1 MVFSGRNCLRF
12 ISPLIFGN
20 LFYFCKNFR
29 LKTKKPDYSHL
40 KPDQPIGI
48 FDSGV
53 GGLTVA
59 KEIKRLLPNENL
71 IYFGDTKHLPYGEK
85 SREAIIGY
93 SLEICNFLLE
103 KNCKAIVI
111 ACNSATANA
120 LKEVLELVNE
130 KVPVIDVI
138 NPVAEKV
145 AYEIHNNIGVI
156 ATKATVNSGL
166 YKKSIRKHNK
176 FIKVDELA
184 TPLLVPAIEEGFRNH
199 PITHAII
206 YNYLSNSKL
215 KNIET
220 LILGCTHYPL
230 LLDEIKQ
237 FYGNRVRVIDSPNIV
252 ANQLK
257 IILEKHHLLLQNNSK
272 PNYHFYLSDLTKNFE
287 KISKKFFGKTIDLEL
302 KVL

>member
-1 MVFSGRNCLRF
+1 M
-12 ISPLIFGN
+12 
-20 LFYFCKNFR
+20 K
-29 LKTKKPDYSHL
+29 KKKPDYSFL
-40 KPDQPIGI
+40 KAEQPIGI

-85 SREAIIGY
+85 SREAIIEY
-93 SLEICNFLLE
+93 STKIARFLLE

-111 ACNSATANA
+111 ACNTATANA
-120 LKEVLELVNE
+120 LKEVVEVVGGR
-130 KVPVIDVI
+130 VPVIDVI

-145 AYEIHNNIGVI
+145 AYEIHNNVGVI

-166 YKKSIRKHNK
+166 YRKSIRRHNK
-176 FIKVDELA
+176 YIRVDELA
-184 TPLLVPAIEEGFRNH
+184 TPLLVPAIEEGFKNH

-230 LLDEIKQ
+230 LIDEIKQ
-237 FYGNRVRVIDSPNIV
+237 YYGNRVRVIDSPNIV
-252 ANQLK
+252 ASQLSM
-257 IILEKHHLLLQNNSK
+257 ILDKYHLLHPEN
-272 PNYHFYLSDLTKNFE
+272 PHPEYEFYLSDITKNFE
-287 KISKKFFGKTIDLEL
+287 KISKKFFGKSIELKL

>member
-1 MVFSGRNCLRF
+1 MTY
-12 ISPLIFGN
+12 P
-20 LFYFCKNFR
+20 
-29 LKTKKPDYSHL
+29 HL
-40 KPDQPIGI
+40 KPEQPIGI

-53 GGLTVA
+53 GGLTHA

-71 IYFGDTKHLPYGEK
+71 IYFGDTKNLPYGEK
-85 SREAIIGY
+85 SKEAIIGY
-93 SLEICNFLLE
+93 ATKITEFLLAQ
-103 KNCKAIVI
+103 NCKAIVI
-111 ACNSATANA
+111 ACNTATANA
-120 LKEVLELVNE
+120 LKEVLERVDG

-145 AYEIHNNIGVI
+145 AFEIHTNVGVI

-166 YKKSIRKHNK
+166 YKRSIRKHNK
-176 FIKVDELA
+176 SIKVDELA
-184 TPLLVPAIEEGFRNH
+184 TPLLVPAIEEGFIRH

-230 LLDEIKQ
+230 LLGEIKQ
-237 FYGNRVRVIDSPNIV
+237 YYGNRVRVIDSPGIV
-252 ANQLK
+252 ANHLTH
-257 IILEKHHLLLQNNSK
+257 ILEKNHLLNENVGQATYK
-272 PNYHFYLSDLTKNFE
+272 FYLSDITKNFE
-287 KISKKFFGKTIDLEL
+287 KISKKFFGKAIKLEQ

>member
-1 MVFSGRNCLRF
+1 M
-12 ISPLIFGN
+12 
-20 LFYFCKNFR
+20 
-29 LKTKKPDYSHL
+29 KKKKADYSHL
-40 KPDQPIGI
+40 TANQPIGI

-59 KEIKRLLPNENL
+59 KEIKRLLPNEDL

-85 SREAIIGY
+85 SREAIVGY
-93 SLEICNFLLE
+93 SAKITSFLLE

-120 LKEVLELVNE
+120 LQEVKDLVAGS
-130 KVPVIDVI
+130 VPVIDVI

-145 AYEIHNNIGVI
+145 AYEIHNNVGVI

-184 TPLLVPAIEEGFRNH
+184 TPLLVPAIEEGFKNH

-230 LLDEIKQ
+230 LIDEIKQ
-237 FYGNRVRVIDSPNIV
+237 YYGNRVRVIDSPNIV

-257 IILEKHHLLLQNNSK
+257 MILDKHHLLNEENHQ
-272 PNYHFYLSDLTKNFE
+272 PTFQFYLSDLTKNFE

-302 KVL
+302 KAL

>member
-1 MVFSGRNCLRF
+1 MK
-12 ISPLIFGN
+12 
-20 LFYFCKNFR
+20 KN
-29 LKTKKPDYSHL
+29 TKDYSHL
-40 KPDQPIGI
+40 SAQQPIGI

-59 KEIKRLLPNENL
+59 KEIKRLLPNENF
-71 IYFGDTKHLPYGEK
+71 IYYGDTKHLPYGEK
-85 SREAIIGY
+85 SKEAIVGY
-93 SLEICNFLLE
+93 VTKITNFLLE
-103 KNCKAIVI
+103 NNCKAIVI

-120 LKEVLELVNE
+120 LKEVLDLVVD

-145 AYEIHNNIGVI
+145 AFELHNNIGVI
-156 ATKATVNSGL
+156 ATKATVNTGL
-166 YKKSIRKHNK
+166 YKKTIRKHNK

-206 YNYLSNSKL
+206 YNYLSSSKL
-215 KNIET
+215 KDIET

-252 ANQLK
+252 ANELK
-257 IILEKHHLLLQNNSK
+257 QILEKNNLLNSRNNQ
-272 PNYHFYLSDLTKNFE
+272 PEYQFYLSDLTKNFE
-287 KISKKFFGKTIDLEL
+287 KISKKIFGNSIQLVHKLL
-302 KVL
+302 

>member
-1 MVFSGRNCLRF
+1 MA
-12 ISPLIFGN
+12 
-20 LFYFCKNFR
+20 
-29 LKTKKPDYSHL
+29 KKPDYSHL
-40 KPDQPIGI
+40 SAEQPIGV

-59 KEIKRLLPNENL
+59 KEIKRILPNENM

-93 SLEICNFLLE
+93 VTKITMFLLE

-120 LKEVLELVNE
+120 LKEVLELVDNRI
-130 KVPVIDVI
+130 PVIDVI

-145 AYEIHNNIGVI
+145 AFEIHTNVGVI

-166 YKKSIRKHNK
+166 YRKSIRKHNK

-184 TPLLVPAIEEGFRNH
+184 TPLLVPAIEEGFKNH
-199 PITHAII
+199 PITHSII

-220 LILGCTHYPL
+220 LILGCTHYPI

-237 FYGNRVRVIDSPNIV
+237 YYGNRVRVIDSPNIV

-257 IILEKHHLLLQNNSK
+257 HILEKHHLLNTTTK
-272 PNYHFYLSDLTKNFE
+272 PTYEFYLSDITKNFE
-287 KISKKFFGKTIDLEL
+287 KTSKKFFGKSIEL
-302 KVL
+302 KHIVL

>member
-1 MVFSGRNCLRF
+1 M
-12 ISPLIFGN
+12 
-20 LFYFCKNFR
+20 
-29 LKTKKPDYSHL
+29 KKKKQDFSHL
-40 KPDQPIGI
+40 SASQPIGI

-85 SREAIIGY
+85 SPEAIVEYCTQITR
-93 SLEICNFLLE
+93 FLLE

-120 LKEVLELVNE
+120 LKEVLAEVADR
-130 KVPVIDVI
+130 VPVIDVI

-145 AYEIHNNIGVI
+145 AYEIHNNVGVI

-184 TPLLVPAIEEGFRNH
+184 TPLLVPAIEEGFKNH
-199 PITHAII
+199 PITHSII
-206 YNYLSNSKL
+206 YNYLSNNKL

-230 LLDEIKQ
+230 LINEIRQ
-237 FYGNRVRVIDSPNIV
+237 YYGSRVRVIDSPGIV
-252 ANQLK
+252 ANQLR
-257 IILEKHHLLLQNNSK
+257 IILEKHHLLNQKN
-272 PNYHFYLSDLTKNFE
+272 PQATYQFYLSDLTKNFE
-287 KISKKFFGKTIDLEL
+287 KISKKFFGNSIDLKM

>member
-1 MVFSGRNCLRF
+1 
-12 ISPLIFGN
+12 
-20 LFYFCKNFR
+20 
-29 LKTKKPDYSHL
+29 LKTKKQAYSHL
-40 KPDQPIGI
+40 SPKQPIGI

-59 KEIKRLLPNENL
+59 KEIKRLLPNEDL

-85 SREAIIGY
+85 SKEAIIEY
-93 SLEICNFLLE
+93 STKITNFLLE
-103 KNCKAIVI
+103 QNCKAIVI
-111 ACNSATANA
+111 ACNTATANA
-120 LKEVLELVNE
+120 LNEVMESVAGT
-130 KVPVIDVI
+130 VPVIDVI

-145 AYEIHNNIGVI
+145 SYEIHNNVGVI

-166 YKKSIRKHNK
+166 YKKSILKHNK
-176 FIKVDELA
+176 WIKVDELA
-184 TPLLVPAIEEGFRNH
+184 TPLLVPAIEEGFKNH

-230 LLDEIKQ
+230 LIDEIKQ
-237 FYGNRVRVIDSPNIV
+237 YYGNRVRVIDSPNIV
-252 ANQLK
+252 ANHLK
-257 IILEKHHLLLQNNSK
+257 IILDKYNLLNDSNPK

-287 KISKKFFGKTIDLEL
+287 KISKKFFGKSIDLEL

>member
-1 MVFSGRNCLRF
+1 MK
-12 ISPLIFGN
+12 
-20 LFYFCKNFR
+20 KNKQDF
-29 LKTKKPDYSHL
+29 SHL
-40 KPDQPIGI
+40 SPEQPIGI

-59 KEIKRLLPNENL
+59 REIKKLLPNENL

-85 SREAIIGY
+85 SREAIVGY
-93 SLEICNFLLE
+93 STQIARFLLE

-120 LKEVLELVNE
+120 LREVLDEVDNRI
-130 KVPVIDVI
+130 PVIDVI

-145 AYEIHNNIGVI
+145 AYEIHNNVGVI

-166 YKKSIRKHNK
+166 YRKSIRKHNR

-184 TPLLVPAIEEGFRNH
+184 TPLLVPAIEEGFKNH
-199 PITHAII
+199 PITHSIV
-206 YNYLSNSKL
+206 YNYLSNKKL

-230 LLDEIKQ
+230 LIDEIRQ
-237 FYGNRVRVIDSPNIV
+237 YYGNRVRVIDSPGIV

-257 IILEKHHLLLQNNSK
+257 MILEQNQLLNSK
-272 PNYHFYLSDLTKNFE
+272 NPNPDYHFYLSDLTKNFE
-287 KISKKFFGKTIDLEL
+287 KISKKFFGNSIKLEL

>member
-1 MVFSGRNCLRF
+1 MK
-12 ISPLIFGN
+12 
-20 LFYFCKNFR
+20 KN
-29 LKTKKPDYSHL
+29 KPDYSHL
-40 KPDQPIGI
+40 SPQQPIGI

-59 KEIKRLLPNENL
+59 KEIKKLLPHENL
-71 IYFGDTKHLPYGEK
+71 IYFGDTKHLPYGDK
-85 SREAIIGY
+85 SREAIIDY
-93 SLEICNFLLE
+93 CTRITSFLLE

-120 LKEVLELVNE
+120 LKEVLELVADRI
-130 KVPVIDVI
+130 PVIDVI

-145 AYEIHNNIGVI
+145 SYEIHNNVGVI

-184 TPLLVPAIEEGFRNH
+184 TPLLVPAIEEGFKNH
-199 PITHAII
+199 PITHSII
-206 YNYLSNSKL
+206 YNYLSNKKL

-230 LLDEIKQ
+230 VLDEIKQ
-237 FYGNRVRVIDSPNIV
+237 FYGNRVRVIDSPTIV
-252 ANQLK
+252 ATQLK
-257 IILEKHHLLLQNNSK
+257 IILEKHQLLHEDNPK
-272 PNYHFYLSDLTKNFE
+272 PSYHFFLSDITKNFE

>member
-1 MVFSGRNCLRF
+1 M
-12 ISPLIFGN
+12 
-20 LFYFCKNFR
+20 KN
-29 LKTKKPDYSHL
+29 KKPDYSHL
-40 KPDQPIGI
+40 SPDQPIGI

-85 SREAIIGY
+85 SKEAIIGY
-93 SLEICNFLLE
+93 STKISNFLLE
-103 KNCKAIVI
+103 QNCKAIVI
-111 ACNSATANA
+111 ACNTATANA
-120 LKEVLELVNE
+120 LNEVMDSVQRR
-130 KVPVIDVI
+130 VPVIDVI

-145 AYEIHNNIGVI
+145 SYEIHNNVGVI

-184 TPLLVPAIEEGFRNH
+184 TPLLVPAIEEGFKNH

-230 LLDEIKQ
+230 LIDEIKQ
-237 FYGNRVRVIDSPNIV
+237 YYGNRVRVIDSPNIV

-257 IILEKHHLLLQNNSK
+257 IILDKYHLLNQNNSR
-272 PNYHFYLSDLTKNFE
+272 PTYQFYLSDITKNFE

-302 KVL
+302 RVL

>member
-1 MVFSGRNCLRF
+1 M
-12 ISPLIFGN
+12 
-20 LFYFCKNFR
+20 
-29 LKTKKPDYSHL
+29 KKKKQDFTHL
-40 KPDQPIGI
+40 NASQPIGI

-85 SREAIIGY
+85 SKEAIAGY
-93 SLEICNFLLE
+93 ATQITNFLLE
-103 KNCKAIVI
+103 KGCKAIVI

-120 LKEVLELVNE
+120 LNEVMELVNNR
-130 KVPVIDVI
+130 VPVIDVI

-145 AYEIHNNIGVI
+145 AFEIHNNVGVI

-166 YKKSIRKHNK
+166 YRKSIRKHNR

-199 PITHAII
+199 PITNAII
-206 YNYLSNSKL
+206 YNYLSSNKL

-230 LLDEIKQ
+230 LMDEIRQ
-237 FYGNRVRVIDSPNIV
+237 FYGNRVRIIDSPSIV
-252 ANQLK
+252 ANQLRM
-257 IILEKHHLLLQNNSK
+257 ILEQHHLLNDQKK
-272 PNYHFYLSDLTKNFE
+272 PEYRFYVSDLTKNFE
-287 KISKKFFGKTIDLEL
+287 KISRKIFGKQISLEL
-302 KVL
+302 MVL

>member
-1 MVFSGRNCLRF
+1 
-12 ISPLIFGN
+12 
-20 LFYFCKNFR
+20 
-29 LKTKKPDYSHL
+29 LKTKKQDYSHL
-40 KPDQPIGI
+40 SPKQPIGI

-59 KEIKRLLPNENL
+59 KEIKRLLPHEDL

-85 SREAIIGY
+85 SKEAIIEY
-93 SLEICNFLLE
+93 STKITNFLLE
-103 KNCKAIVI
+103 QNCKAIVI
-111 ACNSATANA
+111 ACNTATANA
-120 LKEVLELVNE
+120 LNEVMQSVAGN
-130 KVPVIDVI
+130 VPVIDVI

-145 AYEIHNNIGVI
+145 SYEIHNNVGVI

-176 FIKVDELA
+176 WIKVDELA
-184 TPLLVPAIEEGFRNH
+184 TPLLVPAIEEGFKNH

-230 LLDEIKQ
+230 LIDEIKQ
-237 FYGNRVRVIDSPNIV
+237 YYGNRVRVIDSPNIV
-252 ANQLK
+252 ANHLK
-257 IILEKHHLLLQNNSK
+257 SILDKYNLLNDQNSN

>member
-1 MVFSGRNCLRF
+1 M
-12 ISPLIFGN
+12 
-20 LFYFCKNFR
+20 
-29 LKTKKPDYSHL
+29 KKKKADYSHL
-40 KPDQPIGI
+40 SASQPIGI

-59 KEIKRLLPNENL
+59 KEIKRLLPNEDL

-85 SREAIIGY
+85 SREAIVGY
-93 SLEICNFLLE
+93 STKITQFLLD
-103 KNCKAIVI
+103 KNCKAIVV

-120 LKEVLELVNE
+120 LHEVQDLVAE
-130 KVPVIDVI
+130 RVPVIDVI

-145 AYEIHNNIGVI
+145 AYEIHNNVGVI

-184 TPLLVPAIEEGFRNH
+184 TPLLVPAIEEGFKNH
-199 PITHAII
+199 PITHSII
-206 YNYLSNSKL
+206 YNYLSNNKL

-230 LLDEIKQ
+230 LIDEIKQ
-237 FYGNRVRVIDSPNIV
+237 YYGNRVRVIDSPNIV
-252 ANQLK
+252 AHQLK
-257 IILEKHHLLLQNNSK
+257 MILDKHHLLNEEPHQ
-272 PNYHFYLSDLTKNFE
+272 PTYHFYLSDITKNFE
-287 KISKKFFGKTIDLEL
+287 KTSKKFFGKAIDLEL

>member
-1 MVFSGRNCLRF
+1 MKTLNKVNIQGL
-12 ISPLIFGN
+12 SPN
-20 LFYFCKNFR
+20 
-29 LKTKKPDYSHL
+29 
-40 KPDQPIGI
+40 QPIGV

-59 KEIKRLLPNENL
+59 KEIKRLLPNEDL

-85 SREAIIGY
+85 SKEAIVEY
-93 SLEICNFLLE
+93 STKITNFLLE
-103 KNCKAIVI
+103 QNCKAIVI
-111 ACNSATANA
+111 ACNTATANA
-120 LKEVLELVNE
+120 LKEVLELVASR
-130 KVPVIDVI
+130 VPVIDVI

-145 AYEIHNNIGVI
+145 AYEIHTNVGVI

-166 YKKSIRKHNK
+166 YRKSIRKHNK

-184 TPLLVPAIEEGFRNH
+184 TPLLVPAIEEGFKNH

-237 FYGNRVRVIDSPNIV
+237 YYGNRVRVIDSPNIV

-257 IILEKHHLLLQNNSK
+257 IILDKYHLLNEQNHTPS
-272 PNYHFYLSDLTKNFE
+272 YHFYLSDITKNFE
-287 KISKKFFGKTIDLEL
+287 KISRKFFGNKISLEL

>member
-1 MVFSGRNCLRF
+1 M
-12 ISPLIFGN
+12 
-20 LFYFCKNFR
+20 
-29 LKTKKPDYSHL
+29 DYSHL
-40 KPDQPIGI
+40 SAQQPIGI

-59 KEIKRLLPNENL
+59 KEIKRLLPQENF
-71 IYFGDTKHLPYGEK
+71 IYYGDTKHLPYGEK
-85 SREAIIGY
+85 SKEAIVGY
-93 SLEICNFLLE
+93 VTKITNFLLE

-120 LKEVLELVNE
+120 LKDVADLVAD

-145 AYEIHNNIGVI
+145 AFELHTNVGVI
-156 ATKATVNSGL
+156 ATKATVNTGL
-166 YKKSIRKHNK
+166 YKKTIRKHNK
-176 FIKVDELA
+176 YITVDELA
-184 TPLLVPAIEEGFRNH
+184 TPLLVPAIEEGFKNH

-206 YNYLSNSKL
+206 YNYLSSNKL
-215 KNIET
+215 KDIET

-230 LLDEIKQ
+230 LIDEIKQ

-257 IILEKHHLLLQNNSK
+257 QILEKNNLLNTKNHQ
-272 PNYHFYLSDLTKNFE
+272 PEYHFYLSDLTKNFE
-287 KISKKFFGKTIDLEL
+287 KISKKIFGNSIQLEL
-302 KVL
+302 KLL

>member
-1 MVFSGRNCLRF
+1 M
-12 ISPLIFGN
+12 
-20 LFYFCKNFR
+20 K
-29 LKTKKPDYSHL
+29 KKKPDYSHL

-59 KEIKRLLPNENL
+59 KEIKRLLPKENL

-85 SREAIIGY
+85 SKEAIIGY
-93 SLEICNFLLE
+93 STKIAQFLLE
-103 KNCKAIVI
+103 KNCKAIVV
-111 ACNSATANA
+111 ACNTATANA
-120 LKEVLELVNE
+120 LQEVLAVVSS

-166 YKKSIRKHNK
+166 YRKSIRKHNR

-184 TPLLVPAIEEGFRNH
+184 TPLLVPAIEEGFKNH

-206 YNYLSNSKL
+206 YNYLSNKKL

-230 LLDEIKQ
+230 LDDEIKQ
-237 FYGNRVRVIDSPNIV
+237 YYGNRVRVIDSPNIV

-257 IILEKHHLLLQNNSK
+257 IILEKHQLLNEDNPK
-272 PNYHFYLSDLTKNFE
+272 PDYHFYLSDITKNFI
-287 KISKKFFGKTIDLEL
+287 KISKKFFGKSIELEL
-302 KVL
+302 EVL

>member
-1 MVFSGRNCLRF
+1 MKTLNKLNIQGL
-12 ISPLIFGN
+12 SPN
-20 LFYFCKNFR
+20 
-29 LKTKKPDYSHL
+29 
-40 KPDQPIGI
+40 QPIGV

-59 KEIKRLLPNENL
+59 KEIKRLLPNEDL

-85 SREAIIGY
+85 SKEAIVEY
-93 SLEICNFLLE
+93 STKITNFLLE
-103 KNCKAIVI
+103 QNCKAIVI
-111 ACNSATANA
+111 ACNTATANA
-120 LKEVLELVNE
+120 LKEVLELVAG

-145 AYEIHNNIGVI
+145 AYEIHTNVGVI

-166 YKKSIRKHNK
+166 YRKSIRKHNK

-184 TPLLVPAIEEGFRNH
+184 TPLLVPAIEEGFKNH

-206 YNYLSNSKL
+206 YNYLSNNKL

-230 LLDEIKQ
+230 LIDEIKQ
-237 FYGNRVRVIDSPNIV
+237 YYGNRVRVIDSPNIV

-257 IILEKHHLLLQNNSK
+257 IILDKYHLLNEQSHT
-272 PNYHFYLSDLTKNFE
+272 PSYYFYLSDITKNFE
-287 KISKKFFGKTIDLEL
+287 KISRKFFGNKISLEL

>member
-1 MVFSGRNCLRF
+1 M
-12 ISPLIFGN
+12 
-20 LFYFCKNFR
+20 
-29 LKTKKPDYSHL
+29 KKHKQDFSHL
-40 KPDQPIGI
+40 SPEQPIGI

-59 KEIKRLLPNENL
+59 REIKKLLPNENL

-85 SREAIIGY
+85 SREAIVGY
-93 SLEICNFLLE
+93 STQIASFLLE

-120 LKEVLELVNE
+120 LREVLDEVDNR
-130 KVPVIDVI
+130 VPVIDVI

-145 AYEIHNNIGVI
+145 AYEIHNNVGVI

-166 YKKSIRKHNK
+166 YRKSIRKHNR

-184 TPLLVPAIEEGFRNH
+184 TPLLVPAIEEGFKNH
-199 PITHAII
+199 PITHSIV
-206 YNYLSNSKL
+206 YNYLSNKKL

-230 LLDEIKQ
+230 LIDEIRQ
-237 FYGNRVRVIDSPNIV
+237 YYGNRVRVIDSPGIV

-257 IILEKHHLLLQNNSK
+257 MILEQNQLLNSK
-272 PNYHFYLSDLTKNFE
+272 NPNPDYHFYLSDQTKNFE
-287 KISKKFFGKTIDLEL
+287 KISKKFFGNSIRLEL

>member
-1 MVFSGRNCLRF
+1 M
-12 ISPLIFGN
+12 
-20 LFYFCKNFR
+20 
-29 LKTKKPDYSHL
+29 KKKKADYSHL
-40 KPDQPIGI
+40 TANQPIGI

-59 KEIKRLLPNENL
+59 KEIKRLLPNEDL

-85 SREAIIGY
+85 SREAIVGY
-93 SLEICNFLLE
+93 STKITSFLLE

-120 LKEVLELVNE
+120 LQEVKDLVAGS
-130 KVPVIDVI
+130 VPVIDVI

-145 AYEIHNNIGVI
+145 AYEIHNNVGVI

-184 TPLLVPAIEEGFRNH
+184 TPLLVPAIEEGFKNH

-230 LLDEIKQ
+230 LIDEVKQ
-237 FYGNRVRVIDSPNIV
+237 YYGNRVRVIDSPNIV

-257 IILEKHHLLLQNNSK
+257 MILDKHHLLNEENHQ
-272 PNYHFYLSDLTKNFE
+272 PTYQFYLSDLTKNFE

-302 KVL
+302 KAL

>member
-1 MVFSGRNCLRF
+1 MKKKKLKFSQLT
-12 ISPLIFGN
+12 PQ
-20 LFYFCKNFR
+20 
-29 LKTKKPDYSHL
+29 
-40 KPDQPIGI
+40 QPIGI

-59 KEIKRLLPNENL
+59 KEIKRMLPHEDF
-71 IYFGDTKHLPYGEK
+71 IYFGDTKNLPYGEK
-85 SREAIIGY
+85 SQEAIIGY
-93 SLEICNFLLE
+93 ATKITQFLLD

-120 LKEVLELVNE
+120 LKDVLQLVNNR
-130 KVPVIDVI
+130 VPVIDVI

-145 AYEIHNNIGVI
+145 SYEIHNNVGVI

-184 TPLLVPAIEEGFRNH
+184 TPLLVPAIEEGFKNH

-230 LLDEIKQ
+230 LIGEIKQ
-237 FYGNRVRVIDSPNIV
+237 YYGNRVRVIDSPTIV
-252 ANQLK
+252 ANELK
-257 IILEKHHLLLQNNSK
+257 HILEKNQLLNENN
-272 PNYHFYLSDLTKNFE
+272 PNPDYHFYVSDLTKNFE
-287 KISKKFFGKTIDLEL
+287 KISKKIFGKSIKLEL
-302 KVL
+302 QVLI

>member
-1 MVFSGRNCLRF
+1 M
-12 ISPLIFGN
+12 
-20 LFYFCKNFR
+20 KKK
-29 LKTKKPDYSHL
+29 KTDYSHL
-40 KPDQPIGI
+40 KNDQPIGI

-59 KEIKRLLPNENL
+59 REIKRLLPNEDF
-71 IYFGDTKHLPYGEK
+71 IYFGDTKHLPYGDK
-85 SREAIIGY
+85 SREAIVGY
-93 SLEICNFLLE
+93 SKKITQFLLD
-103 KNCKAIVI
+103 NDCKAIVI

-120 LKEVLELVNE
+120 LQEILKLVDNC
-130 KVPVIDVI
+130 VPVIDVI

-145 AYEIHNNIGVI
+145 AFEIHNNIGVI

-166 YKKSIRKHNK
+166 YRKSIRKHNK

-184 TPLLVPAIEEGFRNH
+184 TPLLVPAIEEGYKKH

-206 YNYLSNSKL
+206 YEYLSNKKL

-230 LLDEIKQ
+230 LLDEVKQ
-237 FYGNRVRVIDSPNIV
+237 YYGNRVRVIDSPNIV

-257 IILEKHHLLLQNNSK
+257 IILEKHHLLNDKANEPMYK
-272 PNYHFYLSDLTKNFE
+272 FYLSDITKNFE
-287 KISKKFFGKTIDLEL
+287 KISKKIFGKAIEVEFKSL
-302 KVL
+302 

>member
-1 MVFSGRNCLRF
+1 M
-12 ISPLIFGN
+12 
-20 LFYFCKNFR
+20 
-29 LKTKKPDYSHL
+29 KKKKADYSHL
-40 KPDQPIGI
+40 SASQPIGI

-59 KEIKRLLPNENL
+59 KEIKRLLPNEDL

-85 SREAIIGY
+85 SREAIVGY
-93 SLEICNFLLE
+93 ATKITQFLLD
-103 KNCKAIVI
+103 KNCKAIVV

-120 LKEVLELVNE
+120 LHEIQDLVAE
-130 KVPVIDVI
+130 RVPVIDVI

-145 AYEIHNNIGVI
+145 AYEIHNNVGVI

-184 TPLLVPAIEEGFRNH
+184 TPLLVPAIEEGFKNH
-199 PITHAII
+199 PITHSII
-206 YNYLSNSKL
+206 YNYLSNNKL

-230 LLDEIKQ
+230 LIDEIKQ
-237 FYGNRVRVIDSPNIV
+237 YYGNRVRVIDSPNIV
-252 ANQLK
+252 AHQLK
-257 IILEKHHLLLQNNSK
+257 MILDKHHLLNEENHQ
-272 PNYHFYLSDLTKNFE
+272 PTYHFYLSDITKNFE
-287 KISKKFFGKTIDLEL
+287 KISKKFFGKAIDLEL